1 MDDADRDG
9 GGRQSLSAGDPR
21 WSRVTFTLRRTKFRQ
36 YVLGSLLKAAEA
48 GEPAGGKLVLKFK
61 SKTLRENIVEE
72 LQDARAREAIEKAVA
87 EAYGAPL
94 KVVVEAGDSN
104 GGTAAAGQNAASES
118 PLVRAALAMGARVIG
133 EGPSPA
139 EDR

>member
-1 MDDADRDG
+1 M
-9 GGRQSLSAGDPR
+9 SYSPSAGDQR

-48 GEPAGGKLVLKFK
+48 GEPAGGKLVLRFK
-61 SKTLRENIVEE
+61 HKSLRENIVEE

-94 KVVVEAGDSN
+94 KVVIEAGDSN
-104 GGTAAAGQNAASES
+104 GGTAPAGQNVASES
-118 PLVRAALAMGARVIG
+118 PMVRAALAMGARVIG